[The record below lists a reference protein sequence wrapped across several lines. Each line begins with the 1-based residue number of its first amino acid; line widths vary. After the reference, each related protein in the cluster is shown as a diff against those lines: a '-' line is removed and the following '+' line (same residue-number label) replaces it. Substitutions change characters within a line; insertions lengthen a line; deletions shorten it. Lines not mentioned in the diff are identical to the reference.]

1 MIQLF
6 GRIARPFFVLL
17 AIFTVAR
24 WLLSTVFA
32 VPYERGTWLFSIVLL
47 TIMASLFSTAYTR
60 RWLGWGLGR
69 AALFAMFLAFTAQLV
84 ILLSTAASYA
94 LGLSTYFN
102 YPTALNQPQAVGIGP
117 GPRHPPRRPRGQ
129 HADQRHRGLARVG
142 DRGPPPDPSRARRP
156 PLTPLGR
163 ARPGRPPKARRTQ
176 GLSGVLYLDAPKLPL
191 LRFRRSGV
199 SVAPGARQMRP
210 THGGRS
216 MGLTGSFAR
225 QRLGRPIR
233 SWSKVR

>member
-17 AIFTVAR
+17 AIFAVAR

-32 VPYERGTWLFSIVLL
+32 VPYEKGTWLFSIVLL

-69 AALFAMFLAFTAQLV
+69 AALFAMFLALCAQLV

-102 YPTALNQPQAVGIGP
+102 YPTALNQPQAVGM
-117 GPRHPPRRPRGQ
+117 GQ
-129 HADQRHRGLARVG
+129 A
-142 DRGPPPDPSRARRP
+142 
-156 PLTPLGR
+156 LGI
-163 ARPGRPPKARRTQ
+163 
-176 GLSGVLYLDAPKLPL
+176 
-191 LRFRRSGV
+191 
-199 SVAPGARQMRP
+199 
-210 THGGRS
+210 
-216 MGLTGSFAR
+216 
-225 QRLGRPIR
+225 RLGGLVVNTLINGIAGSLGWALGGLLPIR
-233 SWSKVR
+233 PEAEGRR

>member
-102 YPTALNQPQAVGIGP
+102 YPTALNQPQAVGMGQALGIRLGGLVVNTLISGIGGSLGWALGGLLP
-117 GPRHPPRRPRGQ
+117 IHPE
-129 HADQRHRGLARVG
+129 
-142 DRGPPPDPSRARRP
+142 
-156 PLTPLGR
+156 
-163 ARPGRPPKARRTQ
+163 
-176 GLSGVLYLDAPKLPL
+176 
-191 LRFRRSGV
+191 
-199 SVAPGARQMRP
+199 PGARR
-210 THGGRS
+210 
-216 MGLTGSFAR
+216 
-225 QRLGRPIR
+225 
-233 SWSKVR
+233 